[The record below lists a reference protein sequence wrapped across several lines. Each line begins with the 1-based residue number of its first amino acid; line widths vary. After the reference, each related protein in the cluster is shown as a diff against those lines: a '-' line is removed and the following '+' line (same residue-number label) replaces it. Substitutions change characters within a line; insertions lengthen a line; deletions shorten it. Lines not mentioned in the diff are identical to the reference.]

1 MDSRERL
8 SHLQKTILSMTKQQG
23 HVSNSDIL
31 TACYGFKQTIF
42 TRAIRFDRQS
52 IGMDRYLSASAAVA
66 RSLTRLRDRGLMI
79 RVDGYHVLT
88 KKAHETVNFS
98 PP

>member
-1 MDSRERL
+1 MKKL
-8 SHLQKTILSMTKQQG
+8 SHLQKTILSTAKNQG
-23 HVSNSDIL
+23 HVSNADIL
-31 TACYGFKQTIF
+31 TACYGFERTVH
-42 TRAIRFDRQS
+42 TRGTRFARQQ

-79 RVDGYHVLT
+79 RVMPGGYHTLT
-88 KKAHETVNFS
+88 KEGHEVVSFS

>member
-1 MDSRERL
+1 MKKL
-8 SHLQKTILSMTKQQG
+8 SHLQKTILSMAKQQG

-31 TACYGFKQTIF
+31 TAVYGFEQTVY
-42 TRAIRFDRQS
+42 TRGTRFDRQQ

-66 RSLTRLRDRGLMI
+66 RSLTRLRDRGLVI
-79 RVDGYHVLT
+79 RVMPGGYHTLT
-88 KKAHETVNFS
+88 KEGHAAVSFS